1 MEEKVEDCIKQIISK
16 VFDVPEDQINDDSS
30 PDSIPKWDSLG
41 HINLVHSLEAE
52 FGISL
57 LPEEAME
64 MLSVKLIRLILEE
77 RGIGKNA
84 GVQSEV

>member
-1 MEEKVEDCIKQIISK
+1 MEDRIKRIISK
-16 VFDVPEDQINDDSS
+16 VFDVPEDRIGDDSS

-41 HINLVHSLEAE
+41 HLNLVLSLESE

-77 RGIGKNA
+77 RGVGKDA

>member
-1 MEEKVEDCIKQIISK
+1 MEERIKKIVSK
-16 VFDVPEDQINDDSS
+16 VFDVSENEIDDNTS
-30 PDSIPKWDSLG
+30 PDTLSKWDSLG
-41 HINLVHSLEAE
+41 HLNLVLSLEAE

-77 RGIGKNA
+77 RGISKA
-84 GVQSEV
+84 VEVSGGQA